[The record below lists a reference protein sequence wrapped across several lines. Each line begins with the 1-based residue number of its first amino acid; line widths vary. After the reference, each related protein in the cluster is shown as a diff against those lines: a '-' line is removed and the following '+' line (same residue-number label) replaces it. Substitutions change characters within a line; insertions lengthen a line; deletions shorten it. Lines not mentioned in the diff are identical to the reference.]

1 MSTGRCGGAL
11 ASGEVALDGEC
22 DVLSDVLD
30 MGLTPRRSIHQIL
43 EHAVVAING
52 VMR

>member
-1 MSTGRCGGAL
+1 MSTGRCGSAL
-11 ASGEVALDGEC
+11 ASGAALDGVC
-22 DVLSDVLD
+22 DELSDVLD
-30 MGLTPRRSIHQIL
+30 MALVPRRSIHQIL